1 MHQPRDIKLA
11 DDVSMVSFYQSTLPL
26 NPRKLTF
33 YFFIHLLIKGEFN
46 SFWFAEELSNL
57 RDRNYSMIRFRAHAP
72 IGMIPIIKFEKITST
87 DSY

>member
-1 MHQPRDIKLA
+1 MSAWFLFINLHYLSIRE
-11 DDVSMVSFYQSTLPL
+11 
-26 NPRKLTF
+26 KLTF
-33 YFFIHLLIKGEFN
+33 YFFIHLFIKGEFN